1 MKRSCL
7 ATVVLLLL
15 WVGCS
20 EAPETKPVLAG
31 ERAVRSNRVSPHYTD
46 SDALI
51 REKGKAV
58 VQEAFSL
65 LSSNLLAAL
74 SEGGVSNAIPF
85 CSLQALPLTASVSSN
100 HQVTV
105 RRVSHKVRN
114 PRNAPGPRESE
125 VLDEFQSRWTAGHTP
140 APVVL
145 RTDDAAFFFAP
156 ILLNNPL
163 CLTCHGEPGK
173 DIPPGTVALLNRLYP
188 GDQATGFRLNDLRG
202 MWVVAIRP
210 DHDR

>member
-1 MKRSCL
+1 M
-7 ATVVLLLL
+7 LL

-20 EAPETKPVLAG
+20 EAPETGPAMAVERPVRG
-31 ERAVRSNRVSPHYTD
+31 NRVSPHFTD

-58 VQEAFSL
+58 IEEAFSL

-85 CSLQALPLTASVSSN
+85 CSQQALPLTASVSSN
-100 HQVTV
+100 HQVNV
-105 RRVSHKVRN
+105 RRVSHRVRN
-114 PRNAPGPRESE
+114 PRNAPSPRESE
-125 VLDEFQSRWTAGHTP
+125 VLDEFQSQWTAGRAP
-140 APVVL
+140 APVVM

-156 ILLNNPL
+156 IVLNNPL

-173 DIPPGTVALLNRLYP
+173 DIPSETAALLNRLYP

-202 MWVVAIRP
+202 MWVVEIQP
-210 DHDR
+210 DSER